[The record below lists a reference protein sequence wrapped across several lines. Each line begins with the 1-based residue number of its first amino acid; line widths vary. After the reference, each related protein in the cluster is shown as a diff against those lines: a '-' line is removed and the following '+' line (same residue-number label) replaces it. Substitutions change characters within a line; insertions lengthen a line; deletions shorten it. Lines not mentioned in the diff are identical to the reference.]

1 MSEHKLE
8 QSKPATRLRSLSK
21 PLPNRGSA
29 TRERGVDRVLQI
41 LAYLH
46 KIGRPIRPGEL
57 ARGLNA
63 PRSSTYEY
71 IRTMESSGVLECRA
85 DGSVYFGPAVYFY
98 GADYL
103 REHDIVQ
110 KGRDEVDRLAHET
123 DEMCQ
128 LCMVHNGKFVV
139 VHMRYGSR
147 SFNISS
153 GIGIEIPIPWTAS
166 GRLFFSGMTDAD
178 ISNSLSQEDL
188 LLPNGRSIEIDE
200 FIKSVRIAEN
210 QGYCITSGLVDVY
223 THCIAAPIHDS
234 RGKVIATICSVVLI
248 DTPKE
253 RIEQLRD
260 IMVRSGHA
268 LSLHRLKNSSI
279 KKFQEVN

>member
-1 MSEHKLE
+1 MSDHEFE
-8 QSKPATRLRSLSK
+8 QPSSSTGLKTQIK
-21 PLPNRGSA
+21 PLAARPQV

-71 IRTMESSGVLECRA
+71 IRTMESSGVLESRA
-85 DGSVYFGPAVYFY
+85 DGSIYFGPAVYFY

-110 KGRDEVDRLAHET
+110 KGRDEVDRLARET

-128 LCMVHNGKFVV
+128 LCMMHNGKFVV

-166 GRLFFSGMTDAD
+166 GRLFFGGMTDAE
-178 ISNSLSQEDL
+178 ISTSLSQEDL
-188 LLPNGRSIEIDE
+188 LLPNGRSIEIQD
-200 FIKSVRIAEN
+200 FIKSVRAAEK

-223 THCIAAPIHDS
+223 THCIAAPIHNS
-234 RGKVIATICSVVLI
+234 QGKVIATICSVVLI

-253 RIEQLRD
+253 RIDQLRD
-260 IMVRSGHA
+260 IMVQSGHA
-268 LSLHRLKNSSI
+268 LSLHRLKNSSG
-279 KKFQEVN
+279 KKFHGVN

>member
-1 MSEHKLE
+1 MSEHKFE
-8 QSKPATRLRSLSK
+8 QSNPSTRLKK
-21 PLPNRGSA
+21 PNKPSTDRGQA

-41 LAYLH
+41 LAYIH
-46 KIGRPIRPGEL
+46 KIGRPIRPGDL

-71 IRTMESSGVLECRA
+71 VRTMENSGVLESRS
-85 DGSVYFGPAVYFY
+85 DGSIYFGPAVYFY

-110 KGRDEVDRLAHET
+110 KGRDEVDRLAQAT
-123 DEMCQ
+123 GEMCQ
-128 LCMVHNGKFVV
+128 LCMLHNGKFVV
-139 VHMRYGSR
+139 AHMRYGSR

-153 GIGIEIPIPWTAS
+153 GIGIEIPVPWTAS
-166 GRLFFSGMTDAD
+166 GRLFYSGMSDAE
-178 ISNSLSQEDL
+178 IIHSISQEDL
-188 LLPNGRSIEIDE
+188 LLPNGRLIEIDE
-200 FIKSVRIAEN
+200 FIKSVRIAEK

-234 RGKVIATICSVVLI
+234 QGKVIATICSVVLI

-253 RIEQLRD
+253 RIDQLRD
-260 IMVRSGHA
+260 IMVDSGHA
-268 LSLHRLKNSSI
+268 LSLHRLKNSSV
-279 KKFQEVN
+279 KKFHEVN